1 MKTVLKLAAVAA
13 AVVALVAVGTAASSG
28 KKVIH
33 DDGNRVTKVIH
44 DDGLRGTALYDAVT
58 GKVIGYQVPVS
69 AEARTVS
76 ACPGT
81 TNTCGWILNEFTG
94 DPGFINTMPNTFGAC
109 VNVTGFSNN
118 NIESV
123 LNENPFQV
131 SFYDGTNG
139 SGYMFS
145 LAAGAGEGNL
155 AVHPGSGGFQNRISS
170 VCHE

>member
-1 MKTVLKLAAVAA
+1 VRFSFKRIIQVG
-13 AVVALVAVGTAASSG
+13 LVAVTLTLGLVAA
-28 KKVIH
+28 
-33 DDGNRVTKVIH
+33 N
-44 DDGLRGTALYDAVT
+44 
-58 GKVIGYQVPVS
+58 P

-155 AVHPGSGGFQNRISS
+155 AIHPGSGGFQNRISS

>member
-69 AEARTVS
+69 ATVLAGCSVGTETFCVYTSTSYTGSLAVYAAPNGGWSDCINFSYPFDDSVDS
-76 ACPGT
+76 AKNRSSRHLTLYTSYNGT
-81 TNTCGWILNEFTG
+81 GTG
-94 DPGFINTMPNTFGAC
+94 LGFGAASSTGNIAASAPGFGNNTA
-109 VNVTGFSNN
+109 S
-118 NIESV
+118 
-123 LNENPFQV
+123 
-131 SFYDGTNG
+131 
-139 SGYMFS
+139 S
-145 LAAGAGEGNL
+145 LCD
-155 AVHPGSGGFQNRISS
+155 R
-170 VCHE
+170 